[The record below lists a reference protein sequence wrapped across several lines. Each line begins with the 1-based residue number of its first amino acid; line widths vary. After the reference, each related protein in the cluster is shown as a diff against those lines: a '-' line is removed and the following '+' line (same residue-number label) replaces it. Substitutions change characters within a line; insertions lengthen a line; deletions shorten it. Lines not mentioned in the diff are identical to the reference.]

1 MRIILIYLFKFIY
14 YALNVEKNSEQ
25 ILSDHNVSITNP
37 RILVLE
43 TLLENK
49 GPITLDE
56 LQKVL
61 KNKVAKSTLYRVLND
76 LKKID
81 ILDEFTS
88 PENQTVIELILE
100 DRTHHHHLFCSD
112 CGEIIDVEL
121 SDEFENF
128 LNLEIKKIEEKF
140 KFKISDHRVEMFG
153 QCTDQCENCKR

>member
-1 MRIILIYLFKFIY
+1 MRIILIYFFKFIY
-14 YALNVEKNSEQ
+14 YTLNMEKNSEQ

-76 LKKID
+76 LKKIG

-121 SDEFENF
+121 SDQFENF
-128 LNLEIKKIEEKF
+128 LDLEIKKIEEKF

>member
-1 MRIILIYLFKFIY
+1 M
-14 YALNVEKNSEQ
+14 EKNSEQ

-56 LQKVL
+56 LQSIL
-61 KNKVAKSTLYRVLND
+61 KNKVAKSTLYRVLSD

-121 SDEFENF
+121 SDQFENF
-128 LNLEIKKIEEKF
+128 LDLEIKKIEEKF